1 MRARLLIAATAL
13 AAMAGAAW
21 APAESKQEPKAADTE
36 VYKPVPPVVTPGARD
51 SDPPSDAVVL
61 FDGRDLS
68 QWVNV
73 RDHGP
78 AGWTVADGVLTVNK
92 PAGNIETKQKFS
104 NYQLHIEWL
113 IPANVTGEG
122 QHRGNSG
129 VFLASTGPGD
139 DGYELQIMDSYENPT
154 YVNGQAASLYKQS
167 IPLVNAARKPGQWQS
182 YDVIWTAPVFKSDG
196 SLERPAHATVFHDG
210 VLVQND
216 FVLKGVTLNTGKP
229 FYKAHGPE
237 PIKLQAHG
245 DPSPPISFRNIW
257 VRPLPPEPGGLG
269 DQPGAR

>member
-1 MRARLLIAATAL
+1 MRAELLVAL
-13 AAMAGAAW
+13 AALAAAAGTAW
-21 APAESKQEPKAADTE
+21 ADPPKSADTE
-36 VYKPVPPVVTPGARD
+36 VYKPVPVVTTPGARD
-51 SDPPSDAVVL
+51 SDAPSDAVVL
-61 FDGRDLS
+61 FGGKDLN

-92 PAGNIETKQKFS
+92 PAGNIETKQAFS

-113 IPANVTGEG
+113 IPTNVTGEG

-139 DGYELQIMDSYENPT
+139 DGYELQIMDSYQNPT

-182 YDVIWTAPVFKSDG
+182 YDVIWMAPVFKADG
-196 SLERPAHATVFHDG
+196 SLARPAHATVFHNG

-216 FVLKGVTLNTGKP
+216 FVLKGVTLNTGTPSYKP
-229 FYKAHGPE
+229 HGPE

-257 VRPLPPEPGGLG
+257 VRPLPSEPGGLG
-269 DQPGAR
+269 DQPGAQ